1 MNPPVGLCVC
11 WPIERCVVSV
21 SDLDGNDLLSYW
33 PALEGCETQSLQKW
47 GSERRLGADYS
58 KDAANNNQADAALTS
73 GDENGPTPMHRH
85 RKGEKHLNTNTR
97 VLSKVSTQEVFT
109 TLFDNLHIHVPL

>member
-1 MNPPVGLCVC
+1 M
-11 WPIERCVVSV
+11 

-33 PALEGCETQSLQKW
+33 PALEGCEVHSLQKW

-73 GDENGPTPMHRH
+73 GEENGPTHMHRH
-85 RKGEKHLNTNTR
+85 RKGETHMHKY
-97 VLSKVSTQEVFT
+97 KWGFT
-109 TLFDNLHIHVPL
+109 